1 MEAPSKQTK
10 NSVSSRTQREEAE
23 MWRQVFAA
31 RLSEHAQHTADVDWP
46 FAGSRSL
53 APLLTVFTRVDRD
66 GPVLEGTA

>member
-1 MEAPSKQTK
+1 MEAPSTQTK

>member
-1 MEAPSKQTK
+1 
-10 NSVSSRTQREEAE
+10 

-31 RLSEHAQHTADVDWP
+31 RLSEHAQHTADLDWP

-66 GPVLEGTA
+66 GPVLEGTT